1 MEDTQNKLL
10 ENEENKLMKEIIER
24 REKTKEKQQKII
36 DSLNQ
41 IGQMLFFD
49 FYNPIKI
56 FEPDY
61 YITFELAKS
70 CHQILLEYLIDKPY
84 SIEYLCLMI
93 FDILFFDLDDFNYEN
108 LDDKIES
115 FGITLCTIKTRNF
128 DQKAQDLL
136 KAYLAKNNIFY
147 ELFFLFTKN
156 FNQGLIG
163 FLCLNV
169 LDYCHDITK
178 FVHFF
183 IKCLHN
189 TFEVKEDFSNDD
201 IKNLTIEK
209 FILKFIEI
217 VKKEKNIKTIS
228 LSIID
233 SKISY
238 KISYKINTPGTGKHN
253 NNGSNKES
261 TDDTSNN
268 NLTKNNIKISEKI
281 SNLEEQEKEEEN
293 TIEQQKEEK
302 NSIEQQKIE
311 KNAIEQE
318 KESEDSS
325 TINNTTKKKRKK
337 RKNKKNKKIEKEI
350 QQTKKDEIKEEE
362 KKQEKKKEIKEEQ
375 KEEKDEENP
384 ILNKISFVN
393 VENEKLDN
401 KNEDMAKTIKT
412 LTEDVNLLK
421 LSLENEKKSQTEKI
435 TNLANQLDQT
445 KNELEGTKSELE
457 GTKSE
462 LEETK
467 KKLQKNTQ
475 ELNKT
480 KQKLKSYS
488 LEKTETKNVLK
499 SNAIKIN
506 GLNLKVS
513 SNLNTINSLKN
524 ELIRIKDDLKLVQSR
539 EGFKALIDYFYH
551 GLNFGE
557 STSYKNKIILICTKL
572 KQSKMKN
579 NIVKYQIINFL
590 KEILERLN
598 SGNLTAHKFDLN
610 KNVIEQIFS
619 FVNKNNFRDI
629 FNKIKTSNADIIIKE
644 LITKRDEFFY
654 DKNKLEE
661 NEAEIYGKIPKLEST
676 IFN

>member
-1 MEDTQNKLL
+1 MEDTQNKFL
-10 ENEENKLMKEIIER
+10 ENEENELMKEIIER
-24 REKTKEKQQKII
+24 KEKTKEKQQKII

-49 FYNPIKI
+49 FYNPMRI

-61 YITFELAKS
+61 YITFELVKS

-115 FGITLCTIKTRNF
+115 FEIALCAIKTRNF
-128 DQKAQDLL
+128 DQKAKDLL
-136 KAYLAKNNIFY
+136 KAYLAKNNIFK
-147 ELFFLFTKN
+147 ELFFLFTNN
-156 FNQGLIG
+156 FKQGLIG

-169 LDYCHDITK
+169 LYYCHDITK

-183 IKCLHN
+183 INCLHN

-209 FILKFIEI
+209 FILEFIEI
-217 VKKEKNIKTIS
+217 IKKEKNIKTIS

-233 SKISY
+233 S

-268 NLTKNNIKISEKI
+268 NLTKNIIEISEKI

-293 TIEQQKEEK
+293 TIEQEKVEK
-302 NSIEQQKIE
+302 NT
-311 KNAIEQE
+311 IEQE

-325 TINNTTKKKRKK
+325 AINNTTKKKRKNK
-337 RKNKKNKKIEKEI
+337 KNKKNKKIQK
-350 QQTKKDEIKEEE
+350 TKNDEIKEEE
-362 KKQEKKKEIKEEQ
+362 QKQEKKKEIKEEQ
-375 KEEKDEENP
+375 KEEKAIDNP

-393 VENEKLDN
+393 VENEKLDS
-401 KNEDMAKTIKT
+401 KNEDMAKAIKT
-412 LTEDVNLLK
+412 LTENMNLLK
-421 LSLENEKKSQTEKI
+421 SSLENEKQSQTEKI
-435 TNLANQLDQT
+435 TNLENQLDQ
-445 KNELEGTKSELE
+445 
-457 GTKSE
+457 TKSE

-467 KKLQKNTQ
+467 NKLQKNTQ
-475 ELNKT
+475 ELNKA

-488 LEKTETKNVLK
+488 LEITEAKNVLK
-499 SNAIKIN
+499 SNSIEMK

-513 SNLNTINSLKN
+513 SNLKTINSLRN

-551 GLNFGE
+551 GLNFGQ

-579 NIVKYQIINFL
+579 EVVKYQIINFL
-590 KEILERLN
+590 KEILERLI

-610 KNVIEQIFS
+610 KSVIDQIFC
-619 FVNKNNFRDI
+619 FVNKNYFREI
-629 FNKIKTSNADIIIKE
+629 FNIIKTSNADIIIKE

-661 NEAEIYGKIPKLEST
+661 NEAKIYEKIPELEST
-676 IFN
+676 LFN